1 MLCLAGLFVNS
12 TGSLA
17 EKFLL
22 NKYKLDV
29 TPDDWTF
36 YFNALIYFW
45 QALWLVYGIFMLF
58 LQVPLSRHRFVYFY
72 REFPVIPPILY
83 VVFSF
88 SLACNVS
95 WLLIWDRE
103 YMEVALVFINL
114 MTCTLYICLVV
125 SIRRLKEFAPH
136 MVQTGLRRHVWIMQV
151 VCCNGLAVFATWGT
165 VAAMFN
171 FAVVLAY
178 GTETD
183 QGAGST
189 VALALFL
196 LEILVWFAFDMF
208 LFEAAL
214 RYLYTPYVVI
224 IVSLI
229 GILTKNYSATNSNT
243 VIVLVILILVS
254 LLFVVKVLLSVY
266 RHRSRPLY
274 LSEHKMLLLRLPR
287 PRNVILSS
295 ARKFENNVHYA
306 PAHERSVRL
315 APVAPV
321 VRKPAGGS

>member
-1 MLCLAGLFVNS
+1 MWLC
-12 TGSLA
+12 
-17 EKFLL
+17 
-22 NKYKLDV
+22 
-29 TPDDWTF
+29 
-36 YFNALIYFW
+36 
-45 QALWLVYGIFMLF
+45 YGISMLF
-58 LQVPLSRHRFVYFY
+58 LRVPLSRSRYVYFY
-72 REFPVIPPILY
+72 REFPVIPTILY

-136 MVQTGLRRHVWIMQV
+136 MIQLGLRRHVWIMHA

-178 GTETD
+178 GTGTE
-183 QGAGST
+183 QVAGST
-189 VALALFL
+189 VALALFS

-214 RYLYTPYVVI
+214 RYLYTPY
-224 IVSLI
+224 IVLLISLS
-229 GILTKNYSATNSNT
+229 GIVTKNYGTNSNSHF
-243 VIVLVILILVS
+243 VLVILILVA
-254 LLFVVKVLLSVY
+254 LLFIVKILLSIY
-266 RHRSRPLY
+266 RHHKQPLY
-274 LSEHKMLLLRLPR
+274 MSEHKLLLMRLPR
-287 PRNVILSS
+287 PTNIPIRS
-295 ARKFENNVHYA
+295 ARKFVHNGHCAPLIDNNL
-306 PAHERSVRL
+306 PMRL
-315 APVAPV
+315 APIAPV
-321 VRKPAGGS
+321 VGRPFETAHLHRKKVCKNPLSQR